1 MRRVFALTTQTQDWF
16 EALGFKEAP
25 VDSLPE
31 QKRKTYDKSRNS
43 KVFAL
48 DL

>member
-1 MRRVFALTTQTQDWF
+1 
-16 EALGFKEAP
+16 LGFKEAP

-31 QKRKTYDKSRNS
+31 KKRKLYDEKRKS

>member
-31 QKRKTYDKSRNS
+31 QKRKAYDKSRNS